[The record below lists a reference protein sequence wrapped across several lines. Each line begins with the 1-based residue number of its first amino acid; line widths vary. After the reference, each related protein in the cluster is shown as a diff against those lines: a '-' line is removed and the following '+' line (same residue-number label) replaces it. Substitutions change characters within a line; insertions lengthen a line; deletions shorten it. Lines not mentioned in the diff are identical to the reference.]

1 MQTVLILALF
11 SMLITIM
18 SSFVMGAGSS
28 TAQLSQ
34 QRIAET
40 KAYFRNIEL
49 VVNEDLTPAQLEAA
63 PASQT
68 AAQVLQ
74 QNAVAQ
80 MAPGSWG
87 NPLVDAWGTP
97 LRIPSSFPRANIA
110 LANGVMAP
118 ITGFVLISAGPDRTF
133 QTSLPVAN
141 TLASLQGVV
150 PPTGSDDIVVT
161 FTNED
166 SQRRQLAILQARLE
180 RIAAAMLRHYR
191 LQLSDYRGTIETN
204 YRTALQNNPGTPP
217 PNWATLLTSDP
228 NAPQFVDLRNTNARP
243 ELGVAEE
250 FDVLEKLW
258 PNDGR
263 MEVGFIET
271 NPDLRLS
278 ATLVLRHT
286 SSQPWPFV
294 DLRVPIRGG
303 V

>member
-1 MQTVLILALF
+1 MQAVFILAFF
-11 SMLITIM
+11 SMLMAIM
-18 SSFVMGAGSS
+18 SSFIMGAGSS
-28 TAQLSQ
+28 TAQLSR

-40 KAYFRNIEL
+40 EAYFRNIEL

-63 PASQT
+63 PATQT
-68 AAQVLQ
+68 AVEVLQ
-74 QNAVAQ
+74 QSPIAQ

-97 LRIPSSFPRANIA
+97 MRIPQSFPRANIA

-133 QTSLPVAN
+133 QTSLPAAN
-141 TLASLQGVV
+141 TLASLQGVIPQV
-150 PPTGSDDIVVT
+150 GSDDLVAT

-166 SQRRQLAILQARLE
+166 AQRRQLAMLQARLE
-180 RIAAAMLRHYR
+180 RIATAMLRNYR
-191 LQLSDYRGTIETN
+191 LKLSDYRGTIEAN
-204 YRTALQNNPGTPP
+204 YRAALQSNPGTPP
-217 PNWATLLTSDP
+217 PNWAALLTSDP
-228 NAPQFVDLRNTNARP
+228 NAPRFVDIRNTNSRP

-250 FDVLEKLW
+250 FAVLEKLW
-258 PNDGR
+258 PNNGR

-271 NPDLRLS
+271 NPDLRIS

-286 SSQPWPFV
+286 SSQPWPIV

-303 V
+303 A